1 MLKYIFVHVHKSIS
15 LIGKLID
22 NSGKL
27 RQRECFGAGICP
39 NPGLLK
45 CVCHLL
51 LRHMPVSYTH
61 LSIISYIEL
70 MKTEPD
76 LPPHM
81 QDYLKIVSQKADR
94 LRHMLQDI
102 FDVSKA
108 ATGNIT
114 LMPEY
119 IGLDKLLRQT
129 LGDMDGVMNDSELTW
144 RVQIPQEEMCIRDSF
159 CPRPCRAKCAVCG
172 SARRAA

>member
-1 MLKYIFVHVHKSIS
+1 MFRTTSKTPL
-15 LIGKLID
+15 
-22 NSGKL
+22 
-27 RQRECFGAGICP
+27 
-39 NPGLLK
+39 
-45 CVCHLL
+45 
-51 LRHMPVSYTH
+51 T
-61 LSIISYIEL
+61 SIISYIEL

-144 RVQIPQEEMCIRDSF
+144 RVQIPQEDFPVYADGQRMYVCSRTSLRTRHNMRLRFACLRGAAKAESKRRRDDPEYF
-159 CPRPCRAKCAVCG
+159 EVRAYHGRRFADGPLCARG
-172 SARRAA
+172 

>member
-1 MLKYIFVHVHKSIS
+1 MFRTTSKRRS
-15 LIGKLID
+15 
-22 NSGKL
+22 
-27 RQRECFGAGICP
+27 
-39 NPGLLK
+39 
-45 CVCHLL
+45 
-51 LRHMPVSYTH
+51 
-61 LSIISYIEL
+61 SIISYIEL
-70 MKTEPD
+70 MKTEPN

-144 RVQIPQEEMCIRDSF
+144 RVQIPQEDFPFMLM
-159 CPRPCRAKCAVCG
+159 G
-172 SARRAA
+172 SACTVCSRTSLRTRHNMRLRVRVSTWNCKSRVKTPS